1 MPLIFFRY
9 IIQQELLEFPQEIMI
24 GSLINYIINASP
36 DNFQP
41 MKANFGIIPDFADQ
55 KFKSKLEK
63 YQAYGSRLLTA
74 LENFIKEN
82 KI

>member
-1 MPLIFFRY
+1 
-9 IIQQELLEFPQEIMI
+9 
-24 GSLINYIINASP
+24 
-36 DNFQP
+36 

-63 YQAYGSRLLTA
+63 YQVYGSQSLTA